1 MGDRIKKMK
10 TRCSVPFSAFGTGHL
25 FLICFCRSIPPS
37 FVLVA
42 VPSADYSEFRDLNG
56 LRVRLSDR

>member
-10 TRCSVPFSAFGTGHL
+10 TRCSVPFTAFGTGHL
-25 FLICFCRSIPPS
+25 FLICFCRSISPS

-42 VPSADYSEFRDLNG
+42 VASG
-56 LRVRLSDR
+56 LITIRPKTASTIRQI